1 MERAAIDRI
10 QRRIEDEL
18 ATRFP
23 GSAVQGVA
31 LLQYGDDPEIEP
43 GELVILLQIAAPGAL
58 EGDEA
63 PDPGSDPLDMFRR
76 AHQDRKSTRLSSS
89 HLVISY
95 AVFCLK

>member
-43 GELVILLQIAAPGAL
+43 GELVIRVQIAAPGAL

-76 AHQDRKSTRLSSS
+76 AHQPAIKQLRSDRSEEHTSELQS
-89 HLVISY
+89 
-95 AVFCLK
+95 